1 MVHILVALL
10 IFAPGGD
17 WEGLQDVVRWA
28 RKPGIWTTSQE
39 VIMADMAAVIE
50 LQPTDRRKSQ
60 DVENDQGRDA
70 PPNGDV
76 LMQRILENLNV
87 TSQEE
92 VLKRIASLPDIRQGK
107 VLSIRRHITDGTYE
121 VADRLD
127 RAMDRI
133 LEAITA

>member
-1 MVHILVALL
+1 
-10 IFAPGGD
+10 
-17 WEGLQDVVRWA
+17 
-28 RKPGIWTTSQE
+28 
-39 VIMADMAAVIE
+39 MADMAAVIE

-92 VLKRIASLPDIRQGK
+92 VLKRIASLPDIRRGK